1 MIVVLNETIDQA
13 LLQRFQSSCNARIL
27 VDGPRR
33 IAVTGSGLTA
43 LPAEFQSL
51 ARESFAFKSD
61 IQLADSTYIRRRQF
75 TVGNVAIGDGKS
87 TVVIAGPCS
96 VESHDQVFST
106 ARHLHRL
113 GVRFLRGGAFKPRTS
128 PYTFQGMG
136 ADGLELLRE
145 AADHFG
151 MQLISEARDATH
163 IDAVI
168 EQADIIQV
176 GAKAMYDQ
184 GILRALGASGKPVL
198 LKRHFGATLQEF
210 VQGAEF
216 VLSGGNGSVIL
227 CERGIRSFETKTRF
241 TLDLCGVAFIKE
253 HLNLPIFVDPSHAM
267 GYAYGVPD
275 LARAAYAMGVDGLL
289 IEVHPDPA
297 HALSDASQ
305 QLTFD
310 EFSDLYQSLGQLA
323 PAVGRTLR

>member
-1 MIVVLNETIDQA
+1 MIVVLNETVDPA
-13 LLQRFQSSCNARIL
+13 LLQRFQISCNARVL
-27 VDGPRR
+27 VDGQRR
-33 IAVTGSGLTA
+33 IAVTGSSVTE
-43 LPAEFQSL
+43 LPVEFKSL
-51 ARESFAFKSD
+51 EKESFAFKSD
-61 IQLADSTYIRRRQF
+61 IQLADSTYVRRRQF
-75 TVGNVAIGDGKS
+75 RIGDATIGDGKS

-96 VESHDQVFST
+96 AESREQVFRT
-106 ARHLHRL
+106 AQHLHGL

-128 PYTFQGMG
+128 PYTFQGLG
-136 ADGLELLRE
+136 VDGLELLRE

-151 MQLISEARDATH
+151 MQLISEARDASH

-184 GILRALGASGKPVL
+184 GILRALGACAKPVL

-216 VLSGGNGSVIL
+216 VLSGGNGNVIL

-275 LARAAYAMGVDGLL
+275 LSRAAFAMGVDGLL
-289 IEVHPDPA
+289 IEVHPEPA
-297 HALSDASQ
+297 RALSDASQ
-305 QLTFD
+305 QLDFN
-310 EFSDLYQSLGQLA
+310 EFSDLYQTLEQLA
-323 PAVGRTLR
+323 PAVGRVLR